1 MSYELSYQIF
11 RLIAN
16 SPLHAKKPN
25 VSEQG
30 SVVLA
35 RAAYDGYRVAR
46 NGSKSKQ
53 AVVVVERS
61 QTSHLKLNLVQ
72 FPTMINGE
80 DRWEQCIRHLFFLTF
95 PPPQVS
101 QRTKGVPLPLPDAE
115 DAKMRRSRRCIFG
128 TNDEQ
133 ASTSGFPP
141 ISSSQR
147 ELTSGILKCQ
157 LRFAY
162 LFVCL
167 FCAFFCVSASHDA
180 RGPTADCN

>member
-1 MSYELSYQIF
+1 MRTSALSYELSYQIF

-30 SVVLA
+30 SATLA

-72 FPTMINGE
+72 FLTMINGE
-80 DRWEQCIRHLFFLTF
+80 DRWGHGEQCIRHLSFLTF

-101 QRTKGVPLPLPDAE
+101 QRTKGVPLPDAE

-128 TNDEQ
+128 TNDER
-133 ASTSGFPP
+133 ASRSG
-141 ISSSQR
+141 SHRYRHHHHR
-147 ELTSGILKCQ
+147 ET
-157 LRFAY
+157 
-162 LFVCL
+162 
-167 FCAFFCVSASHDA
+167 
-180 RGPTADCN
+180 

>member
-1 MSYELSYQIF
+1 MRTSALNYELSYQIF

-30 SVVLA
+30 SATLA

-80 DRWEQCIRHLFFLTF
+80 DRWGTMHSASLLSYLSSSA
-95 PPPQVS
+95 S
-101 QRTKGVPLPLPDAE
+101 QSEDKG
-115 DAKMRRSRRCIFG
+115 RSATARCRRCQ
-128 TNDEQ
+128 DEEE
-133 ASTSGFPP
+133 PP
-141 ISSSQR
+141 MHFWN
-147 ELTSGILKCQ
+147 K
-157 LRFAY
+157 
-162 LFVCL
+162 
-167 FCAFFCVSASHDA
+167 
-180 RGPTADCN
+180 

>member
-1 MSYELSYQIF
+1 MRTSALSYELSYQIF

-80 DRWEQCIRHLFFLTF
+80 DRWGTMHSASFLSYLSSSA
-95 PPPQVS
+95 S
-101 QRTKGVPLPLPDAE
+101 QSENKGSAT
-115 DAKMRRSRRCIFG
+115 ARCRRCQ
-128 TNDEQ
+128 DEEE
-133 ASTSGFPP
+133 PP
-141 ISSSQR
+141 MHFWN
-147 ELTSGILKCQ
+147 K
-157 LRFAY
+157 
-162 LFVCL
+162 
-167 FCAFFCVSASHDA
+167 
-180 RGPTADCN
+180 

>member
-1 MSYELSYQIF
+1 MRTSALSYELSYQIF

-30 SVVLA
+30 SVFLA

-53 AVVVVERS
+53 AVVVLARS

-72 FPTMINGE
+72 FPTMINGGI
-80 DRWEQCIRHLFFLTF
+80 DGEQCIRHLFFLTF

-101 QRTKGVPLPLPDAE
+101 QRTKGGVPLPDAE

-128 TNDEQ
+128 TNDER
-133 ASTSGFPP
+133 ASRARFPL
-141 ISSSQR
+141 IS
-147 ELTSGILKCQ
+147 
-157 LRFAY
+157 
-162 LFVCL
+162 
-167 FCAFFCVSASHDA
+167 
-180 RGPTADCN
+180 

>member
-1 MSYELSYQIF
+1 MRTSALSYELSYQIF

-35 RAAYDGYRVAR
+35 RAAYDRYRVAR

-61 QTSHLKLNLVQ
+61 TSHLKLNLVQ

-80 DRWEQCIRHLFFLTF
+80 DRW
-95 PPPQVS
+95 
-101 QRTKGVPLPLPDAE
+101 
-115 DAKMRRSRRCIFG
+115 G
-128 TNDEQ
+128 TMH
-133 ASTSGFPP
+133 SPTLLSYL
-141 ISSSQR
+141 SSS
-147 ELTSGILKCQ
+147 
-157 LRFAY
+157 
-162 LFVCL
+162 
-167 FCAFFCVSASHDA
+167 ASQSEDKGSNAATA
-180 RGPTADCN
+180 RCR

>member
-1 MSYELSYQIF
+1 MRTSALSYELSYQIF

-30 SVVLA
+30 SATLA

-80 DRWEQCIRHLFFLTF
+80 DTGCPAVHDNFDT
-95 PPPQVS
+95 
-101 QRTKGVPLPLPDAE
+101 PL
-115 DAKMRRSRRCIFG
+115 
-128 TNDEQ
+128 
-133 ASTSGFPP
+133 
-141 ISSSQR
+141 ISS
-147 ELTSGILKCQ
+147 I
-157 LRFAY
+157 
-162 LFVCL
+162 
-167 FCAFFCVSASHDA
+167 
-180 RGPTADCN
+180 P